1 MSFYLYITTL
11 MAYFIYLDIM
21 CYLNIDAKISEEI
34 GETQTQIDKSLI
46 FGVEDIDRANYWL
59 SFVIYEILIIV
70 NLFLCPL
77 SYLVYVQ
84 TVNVLMDTTTNMRF
98 NKFKRVKNNEQS
110 ATNEFIE
117 GLRVEQ
123 DQESIDFREYNSY

>member
-70 NLFLCPL
+70 NLFLFPL